1 MKKIIVLFILSVLI
15 FSCKKSEAV
24 PFGYN
29 FYFEAP
35 QPINDSELS
44 AFPNKFKGIYINS
57 DSTCLN
63 ITDNVIFYESETKFR
78 FHKKQI
84 DSLKQYFDIVDG
96 KYISK
101 NTNEIFR
108 FCKVG
113 DSVEFKSKNIDTIF
127 KFSDSQ
133 KAKRI
138 NGCLVLSERDSIYWR
153 VKLICLNKK
162 TITIK
167 QLFSEDDLKRI
178 DSITKIHSK
187 LIDSTSFIITPMR
200 IEFARFFKL
209 KKLGFDQIYIKIN
222 K

>member
-29 FYFEAP
+29 FYFETP

-44 AFPNKFKGIYINS
+44 TIPNKFKGIYINS

-96 KYISK
+96 KCISK
-101 NTNEIFR
+101 NTNEIFL

-113 DSVEFKSKNIDTIF
+113 DSIEFKSKSIDTIF

-138 NGCLVLSERDSIYWR
+138 NGCLVLSEKDSIYWR

-167 QLFSEDDLKRI
+167 QLFSDDDLRQM
-178 DSITKIHSK
+178 DSITKNHSK
-187 LIDSTSFIITPMR
+187 SIDSTSFIINPSR
-200 IEFARFFKL
+200 REFSKFFDL
-209 KKLGFDQIYIKIN
+209 KNFGFDQKYEKIS